1 VARRRTGVF
10 TGHQTFV
17 AGAVDI
23 YVIGTHCKF
32 LVNRIETRRLVLFL
46 HSRFVIEKT
55 SKSSLRS
62 TSASA
67 GSLDFLRRETLFA
80 AFYDHLS
87 VFGQFCGRRF
97 QSSSRVFARKHA
109 FDFVAS
115 GGKTLLVKIVAS
127 KLEDVAACFV
137 NVLWQRRWRCTAGDL
152 GYLGEEIELSL
163 FGSFALNFV
172 KRRGELFI
180 VASDFA
186 NFILSDL
193 TAVSD
198 AA

>member
-1 VARRRTGVF
+1 MARRRTGVF

-17 AGAVDI
+17 ACAVDI
-23 YVIGTHCKF
+23 YVIGTHCIF
-32 LVNRIETRRLVLFL
+32 LVNRIETRSLVLFL
-46 HSRFVIEKT
+46 HSRFVIKKT

-67 GSLDFLRRETLFA
+67 GSLDFLWRETLFA

-97 QSSSRVFARKHA
+97 QSSSQVFARQHA

-115 GGKTLLVKIVAS
+115 GGKTLLVKIVAC
-127 KLEDVAACFV
+127 KLEDVAACRV
-137 NVLWQRRWRCTAGDL
+137 NVLWQRWWWRLARDL
-152 GYLGEEIELSL
+152 GHLGEEIEFSL
-163 FGSFALNFV
+163 FGSSALNFV
-172 KRRGELFI
+172 KRRNELFI

-186 NFILSDL
+186 NFILSNL
-193 TAVSD
+193 AAISD